1 MLLLILYTVST
12 LDAIAFSMV
21 ITIMTPYVVSLGGTQ
36 FYLGV
41 LGSTSALIALIWN
54 PIVGG
59 LSDNLGR
66 KKVLIQCLLIC
77 LVGNLMLTC
86 SSSLTVFFIS
96 RILTAFGTQIMTL
109 LKSLIDDNIPNQESK
124 MAAIGRMQA
133 LGGFAFIVGALVAGH
148 LSEYENGYRYIF
160 YLISAIFAV
169 NLSLIWLV
177 PETQKKKQSQKKTA
191 PSFNVIKELK
201 SAAVKL
207 TSVDWTKY
215 WDLFVIK
222 LIINFVLN
230 VFQFNINPIMTR
242 RFSTTGKTFGYIIA
256 LSTVLGICGHLS
268 MRRLK
273 TVLYKSDSAGFKR
286 LLHGNLLMI
295 YTCLGLGLATTFPV
309 YVLHLLPMT
318 ISRVL
323 FDNTFTEVILA
334 RASPQE
340 KGSIMGTFESTSAV
354 GGLTAPLLSGL
365 VSESWG
371 NDMCILLCT
380 VPLIFG
386 TVLTYTQNTKSQK
399 AIHSSKSQ

>member
-1 MLLLILYTVST
+1 
-12 LDAIAFSMV
+12 
-21 ITIMTPYVVSLGGTQ
+21 
-36 FYLGV
+36 
-41 LGSTSALIALIWN
+41 
-54 PIVGG
+54 
-59 LSDNLGR
+59 
-66 KKVLIQCLLIC
+66 
-77 LVGNLMLTC
+77 
-86 SSSLTVFFIS
+86 
-96 RILTAFGTQIMTL
+96 
-109 LKSLIDDNIPNQESK
+109 
-124 MAAIGRMQA
+124 
-133 LGGFAFIVGALVAGH
+133 
-148 LSEYENGYRYIF
+148 
-160 YLISAIFAV
+160 
-169 NLSLIWLV
+169 LIWLV

-286 LLHGNLLMI
+286 LLHGNLLMV
-295 YTCLGLGLATTFPV
+295 YTCLGLGLATTFPI

-340 KGSIMGTFESTSAV
+340 KGSIMGPSRAQ
-354 GGLTAPLLSGL
+354 APLEAHSPLTLGTSVGEL
-365 VSESWG
+365 GQRYVHSTVH
-371 NDMCILLCT
+371 CT
-380 VPLIFG
+380 SNLWHGSHLHSKHQI
-386 TVLTYTQNTKSQK
+386 TKSY
-399 AIHSSKSQ
+399 SFV